1 MATINN
7 SSSDTIIVGTNS
19 NDIISNGGENV
30 TILAQGGN
38 DYIHNDGSNVTIDG
52 GNDNDVIDNWSPNV
66 TIFGGESNDTITNTN
81 DAHENSI
88 SSGVGDDIISL
99 RTPGGTFTI
108 NGGTGNDTV
117 YWDESNNPTV
127 FYQYTKGDGNDVI
140 YYFNETSKLQISGTN
155 TYSTQVSGND
165 VLVKVGI
172 NTITL
177 KNVLALTDSILIN
190 DETINLD
197 RKTIKL
203 ADGGDTVT
211 ISRGYLSV
219 IGGNGD
225 DYIQS
230 SRGKFVVIN
239 GGYGNDSIN
248 SNSRHGTINGG
259 AGDDSI
265 SNHTHDVILSG
276 GSGKDS
282 IWNNAGDYVTI
293 SGDKDNDFI
302 QNHGSNAL
310 FVYKAGDGFDTI
322 TGFNSTDTLTISGSS
337 YSTQE
342 SGYDLL
348 VKVGSGRITV
358 KDAYAMTDYVSIN
371 EQKINLIR
379 KDIKLAD
386 RGDKVT
392 ISRGYLSV
400 IGGNG
405 DDDIHN
411 NKSSSSVSID
421 SGAGNDKI
429 GNLGSDVIINSG
441 VGDDSIHNN
450 GGNVTINAGAGN
462 DYVYNYTWIN
472 SPVIIN
478 TGEGDDYIENNGS
491 QVTINTGKG
500 NDTIENDEDNVYING
515 GAGDDYISLDGG
527 KSNIFYNAG
536 DGFDTVYG
544 VTSNDTINIFG
555 AIYTRSTIK
564 NDVVI
569 EVGDGSILLKDAA
582 TLSSVNIVDQK
593 NVTIDDTT
601 TSPTTLDATTEIAD
615 ASERTTKIQITGN
628 NLDNSIVGGKKN
640 DTLYGAGGDD
650 TLTGGNGKNV
660 FVHDSGNDVIT
671 DYKEK
676 KDKINVDADYQSYE
690 LYGDDLILNYGD
702 NNSLTIQDGANKVI
716 NTVQNKKKVANVY
729 AGYGVLDGKKKLM
742 TPFPGLDVFDATSD
756 KIYSKVVTIDAAA
769 AENEIYILGNKKKN
783 RIIAGDK
790 GSTLDGGKGKDT
802 LVGGA
807 GADVFIYNNEDGK
820 DIIENYG
827 ANDKIFLVNDLEI
840 KDVKVKKDS
849 TVIKVKGGSLT
860 VKGTSEFTF
869 MGGGEDTIFS
879 GGIFIGNYA
888 AKVYNSF
895 NGTIELSP
903 YDAAIADATLAKK
916 PVTING
922 GTLYDSLVGGKGK
935 DKIYGN
941 AGNDTLIGGKGN
953 DSLWGGEDSDIF
965 VYNAGDGKDIIY
977 GFEDDDMLRISS
989 TFSASYNER
998 KEEISI
1004 NVGSTSKAITLKD
1017 FSAASFNINGTNY
1030 KISGNTLT
1038 N

>member
-203 ADGGDTVT
+203 ADGGD
-211 ISRGYLSV
+211 
-219 IGGNGD
+219 
-225 DYIQS
+225 
-230 SRGKFVVIN
+230 
-239 GGYGNDSIN
+239 
-248 SNSRHGTINGG
+248 
-259 AGDDSI
+259 
-265 SNHTHDVILSG
+265 
-276 GSGKDS
+276 
-282 IWNNAGDYVTI
+282 
-293 SGDKDNDFI
+293 
-302 QNHGSNAL
+302 
-310 FVYKAGDGFDTI
+310 
-322 TGFNSTDTLTISGSS
+322 
-337 YSTQE
+337 
-342 SGYDLL
+342 
-348 VKVGSGRITV
+348 
-358 KDAYAMTDYVSIN
+358 
-371 EQKINLIR
+371 
-379 KDIKLAD
+379 
-386 RGDKVT
+386 KVT

-500 NDTIENDEDNVYING
+500 NDTIENDEDSVYING

-536 DGFDTVYG
+536 GDDTLTGGNGKNVFVHDSG
-544 VTSNDTINIFG
+544 NDVITD
-555 AIYTRSTIK
+555 YK
-564 NDVVI
+564 EKKENDVVI

-676 KDKINVDADYQSYE
+676 KDDYQSYE